1 MKQTTITATNANQ
14 RLDKFVR
21 KWLEDAPLSFI
32 YRLFRKKDVKVNGHW
47 ATIDYVIKNDD
58 VVTVYITDAQMEEF
72 NRPKPI
78 VAAAFPHQIIY
89 EDDQCLIVNKPKGL
103 LVHGDDSEKRITLA
117 NQVIAYLMVSGL
129 TLDQGGYVPA
139 PAHRLDRNTSG
150 LVIFGKTLLA
160 QQALEKLFHDRVGI
174 QKSYLA
180 LVVGD
185 LNQDGEIDLELR
197 KDPETNT
204 VRVVRKGQGIKA
216 LTRYSVKQRFGNCT
230 LLEVTIVTG
239 RTHQIRVHLGAIGHP
254 IIGDRKY
261 GRYEVNHEIM
271 KRFRYEHQF
280 LHAYKMAF
288 GALDDPLLGISS
300 RVFTAP
306 LPVKEH
312 QLLEQLNPSSLED

>member
-21 KWLEDAPLSFI
+21 KWLDDAPLSFI

-47 ATIDYVIKNDD
+47 APIDHVIKTND

-72 NRPKPI
+72 HQPKPI

-103 LVHGDDSEKRITLA
+103 LVHGDETEKRLTLA
-117 NQVIAYLMVSGL
+117 NQVIAYLMTSGL
-129 TLDQGGYVPA
+129 TIDQGGYVPA

-150 LVIFGKTLLA
+150 LVIFGKTLSA
-160 QQALEKLFHDRVGI
+160 QQALERLFHDRDGI
-174 QKSYLA
+174 HKSYLA

-185 LNQDGEIDLELR
+185 LKEDGEINLELR
-197 KDPETNT
+197 KDPDTNT
-204 VRVVRKGQGIKA
+204 VKVVRKGQGLKA
-216 LTRYSVKQRFGNCT
+216 LTRYSVKQRFGDLT

-239 RTHQIRVHLGAIGHP
+239 RTHQIRAHLGAIGHP
-254 IIGDRKY
+254 VVGDRKY
-261 GRYEVNHEIM
+261 GQYEINHDIM

-280 LHAYKMAF
+280 LHAYKMEF
-288 GALDDPLLGISS
+288 GSLSDPLGAISN
-300 RVFTAP
+300 RVFSAP

-312 QLLEQLNPSSLED
+312 QLLEGLNPQDMED

>member
-1 MKQTTITATNANQ
+1 MKQTTITTTTANQ

-47 ATIDYVIKNDD
+47 AMIDYVIKLND

-103 LVHGDDSEKRITLA
+103 LVHGDETEKRLTLA
-117 NQVIAYLMVSGL
+117 NQVIAYLMTAGL

-150 LVIFGKTLLA
+150 LVIFGKTLRA
-160 QQALEKLFHDRVGI
+160 QQALEKLFHDREGI
-174 QKSYLA
+174 HKSYLA

-185 LNQDGEIDLELR
+185 VKEDGEIDLNLR

-204 VRVVRKGQGIKA
+204 VKVVRKGQGLRA
-216 LTRYSVKQRFGNCT
+216 LTRYTVKQRFGGYT
-230 LLEVTIVTG
+230 LLEVTIITG

-254 IIGDRKY
+254 IVGDRKY
-261 GRYEVNHEIM
+261 GHYEGNRDIM

-288 GALDDPLLGISS
+288 GVLEAPLEGLSE
-300 RVFTAP
+300 RTFTAA
-306 LPVKEH
+306 LPNKEH
-312 QLLEQLNPSSLED
+312 QLLEELNQPSSEE